1 MTLVGRWFTGFW
13 NWVIGPSFDED
24 VEKVRLATVRCCG
37 FLPTVGSVAA
47 ILSAGNPT
55 VLGVT
60 AVAAAIC
67 QALTA
72 RSRRTTAQLITPLPQ
87 VNGIVI
93 EGEWVGK

>member
-1 MTLVGRWFTGFW
+1 MTMVGRWWNKVWFW
-13 NWVIGPSFDED
+13 ITGPSFDED

-47 ILSAGNPT
+47 ILSAGNPS

-67 QALTA
+67 EVVKAHKWTLVQAGGPPTL
-72 RSRRTTAQLITPLPQ
+72 
-87 VNGIVI
+87 NGIII
-93 EGEWVGK
+93 EGDWVK